1 MNLTNRR
8 LLSISN
14 ADARFVYVDC
24 SRMRPCATP
33 CKWFNILA
41 SQNGFMMQ
49 NVCKQS
55 QLCLKGL
62 NGQDK
67 PHYFLYFKR
76 DPCVNAA
83 Y

>member
-1 MNLTNRR
+1 MHAAVCD
-8 LLSISN
+8 S
-14 ADARFVYVDC
+14 VE
-24 SRMRPCATP
+24 
-33 CKWFNILA
+33 WFTALA

-49 NVCKQS
+49 NECKHR

-76 DPCVNAA
+76 DLCVNAA
-83 Y
+83 